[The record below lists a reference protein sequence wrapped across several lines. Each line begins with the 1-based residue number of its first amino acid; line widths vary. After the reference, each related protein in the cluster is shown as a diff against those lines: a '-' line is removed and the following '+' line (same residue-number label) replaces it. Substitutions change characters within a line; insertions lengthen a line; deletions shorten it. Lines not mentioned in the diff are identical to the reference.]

1 MSIRWR
7 IGWILLLV
15 AGSTAGATGF
25 TVTTPAIAGPP
36 EIGFDSGLSSA
47 GRLDA
52 MYAAKAG
59 GPSNPVSFP
68 LSWSNVPAGT
78 KALALVLDDP
88 DARLVMASRGIKAP
102 SFLHWIATDIDPT
115 LGGLPANASV
125 AMPSLVQGKNG
136 TGQIG
141 YRGPQPPA
149 DIPANTGK
157 RLVHIYRLAVYALS
171 SPTGLARG
179 FTLDELRRAIKDRV
193 LGEARLNISYS
204 ND

>member
-1 MSIRWR
+1 
-7 IGWILLLV
+7 
-15 AGSTAGATGF
+15 
-25 TVTTPAIAGPP
+25 
-36 EIGFDSGLSSA
+36 
-47 GRLDA
+47 
-52 MYAAKAG
+52 
-59 GPSNPVSFP
+59 
-68 LSWSNVPAGT
+68 
-78 KALALVLDDP
+78 
-88 DARLVMASRGIKAP
+88 MASRGIKAP

-171 SPTGLARG
+171 SPTGLAKG